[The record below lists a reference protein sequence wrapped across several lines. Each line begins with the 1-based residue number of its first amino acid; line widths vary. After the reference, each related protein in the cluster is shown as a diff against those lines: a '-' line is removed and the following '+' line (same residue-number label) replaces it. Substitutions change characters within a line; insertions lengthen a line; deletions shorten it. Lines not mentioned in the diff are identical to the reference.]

1 MTAGPFSPASADL
14 GEARF
19 VPLEVGDCARL
30 AEAIVAMP
38 PWTVMNYPAESM
50 ANFLAALGDNVSRFR
65 VEVGG
70 ENAGV
75 VSVRYPWLKGP
86 YLELLALWPKF
97 QGQGLGTRIL
107 GWFEQEA
114 VRHEA
119 RNLWVCASSYNEGAL
134 RLYERH
140 GFHRVATLPGLLIDG
155 DDEILLR
162 KFPLS
167 T

>member
-1 MTAGPFSPASADL
+1 M
-14 GEARF
+14 
-19 VPLEVGDCARL
+19 
-30 AEAIVAMP
+30 
-38 PWTVMNYPAESM
+38 
-50 ANFLAALGDNVSRFR
+50 
-65 VEVGG
+65 
-70 ENAGV
+70 
-75 VSVRYPWLKGP
+75 
-86 YLELLALWPKF
+86 
-97 QGQGLGTRIL
+97 
-107 GWFEQEA
+107 
-114 VRHEA
+114 RHEA